1 MKNIYCTN
9 RHMIILIGLL
19 LSTIVA
25 GVIVGYIAFF
35 GFKNSII
42 IMISLFVIVVIPAL
56 FMNRNGLAIS
66 DYWNFK
72 IQLDDACICS
82 IARKG
87 GKKMYRWEQIEAVE
101 CRYSIIYSR
110 ISLLIW
116 YKKRECI
123 EIPDCMKES
132 KELCLKIY
140 KNIKEKNSAAQ
151 LDNRF
156 ITYIQKH
163 CYSR

>member
-1 MKNIYCTN
+1 MKNILYKQTYDNIDWITVIYYCCWCN
-9 RHMIILIGLL
+9 SRLY
-19 LSTIVA
+19 S
-25 GVIVGYIAFF
+25 FF

-87 GKKMYRWEQIEAVE
+87 GKKMCRWEQIEAVE

-140 KNIKEKNSAAQ
+140 KNIKEK
-151 LDNRF
+151 
-156 ITYIQKH
+156 IQ
-163 CYSR
+163 RPN

>member
-1 MKNIYCTN
+1 MC
-9 RHMIILIGLL
+9 
-19 LSTIVA
+19 
-25 GVIVGYIAFF
+25 
-35 GFKNSII
+35 
-42 IMISLFVIVVIPAL
+42 
-56 FMNRNGLAIS
+56 
-66 DYWNFK
+66 
-72 IQLDDACICS
+72 
-82 IARKG
+82 
-87 GKKMYRWEQIEAVE
+87 RWEQIEAVE

-163 CYSR
+163 CYSG